1 MDKIYLCVKYPFESK
16 YQVLIN
22 GREKVKT
29 KKLENPKAFIKYSQT
44 KDDVYENLEDYNL
57 TKKKKVLLVFDE
69 EIDME
74 ANKKLGLIVIEIFV
88 RRRKLISLVFIL
100 QSYF

>member
-16 YQVLIN
+16 YQVLI
-22 GREKVKT
+22 
-29 KKLENPKAFIKYSQT
+29 T
-44 KDDVYENLEDYNL
+44 KDDVYENLEDYNP

-74 ANKKLGLIVIEIFV
+74 ANKKLGPIVIEIFV
-88 RRRKLISLVFIL
+88 RQRKLISLVFIL

>member
-16 YQVLIN
+16 QQVLVN

-29 KKLENPKAFIKYSQT
+29 KKLENPNAFIKYSQT
-44 KDDVYENLEDYNL
+44 KDDVYETLEDYNL
-57 TKKKKVLLVFDE
+57 
-69 EIDME
+69 E
-74 ANKKLGLIVIEIFV
+74 ANKKSGPIVIEFFV
-88 RRRKLISLVFIL
+88 RRRKLISLVFML